1 MDRNGS
7 ASYSQTDSRS
17 VIEASPLVRTLNPTV
32 RAVRRDAIL
41 DVAER
46 LMRTCGYEEMSVQ
59 DIQDELG
66 VSRGAIYHYFGS
78 KADILEAVLERMT
91 DTVMSVIQPLANDLK
106 LTPLARLR
114 QVFAVAGQWKA
125 ERKELMIALVQAW
138 YSDHNTLVRVRLGH
152 VVAARLAPLIA
163 DILREGKAEGVFRV
177 GSPDRAAAILVAML
191 LDSGETLSPLILARL
206 AGTVPFEDVEHAVAA
221 YNEAF
226 ERILGLAAGSFEIVD
241 SSTLR
246 FWLE

>member
-1 MDRNGS
+1 
-7 ASYSQTDSRS
+7 
-17 VIEASPLVRTLNPTV
+17 LVRTLNPTV

-78 KADILEAVLERMT
+78 KAEILDAVSERTT
-91 DTVMSVIQPLANDLK
+91 DTVIAVIEPIADDAD
-106 LTPLARLR
+106 LTPLAKLQ

-125 ERKELMIALVQAW
+125 ERKELMVALAQAW
-138 YSDHNTLVRVRLGH
+138 YSDHNLLVRERLGH
-152 VVAARLAPLIA
+152 MVTARLTPLIA
-163 DILREGKAEGVFRV
+163 GILRDGKAEGVFDI
-177 GSPDRAAAILVAML
+177 GSPDHAATILVAML
-191 LDSGETLSPLILARL
+191 LDSGEALSRLIFARL
-206 AGTVPFEDVEHAVAA
+206 AGTVPFEDVERAIAA

-226 ERILGLAAGSFEIVD
+226 ERILGLSSGSFEIVD
-241 SSTLR
+241 TRTLR
-246 FWLE
+246 FWLDREEHP

>member
-1 MDRNGS
+1 M
-7 ASYSQTDSRS
+7 
-17 VIEASPLVRTLNPTV
+17 VRTLNHTV

-78 KADILEAVLERMT
+78 KAEILDAVSERTT
-91 DTVMSVIQPLANDLK
+91 DTVIAVIEPIADDVG
-106 LTPLARLR
+106 LTPLAKLQ

-125 ERKELMIALVQAW
+125 ERKELMVALAQAW
-138 YSDHNTLVRVRLGH
+138 YSDHNLLVRERLGH
-152 VVAARLAPLIA
+152 MVTARLTPLIA
-163 DILREGKAEGVFRV
+163 GILRDGKAEGVFHV
-177 GSPDRAAAILVAML
+177 GSPDHAAAILVAML
-191 LDSGETLSPLILARL
+191 LDSGEALSRMVF
-206 AGTVPFEDVEHAVAA
+206 AGLEGTASFEEIEIAISA

-226 ERILGLAAGSFEIVD
+226 GRILGLSSGSFEIID
-241 SSTLR
+241 SPTLR
-246 FWLE
+246 FWLDREEHP

>member
-1 MDRNGS
+1 M
-7 ASYSQTDSRS
+7 
-17 VIEASPLVRTLNPTV
+17 VRTLNPTV

-78 KADILEAVLERMT
+78 KAEILDAVSERTT
-91 DTVMSVIQPLANDLK
+91 DTVIAVIEPIADDVG
-106 LTPLARLR
+106 LTPLAKLQ

-125 ERKELMIALVQAW
+125 ERKELMVALAQAW
-138 YSDHNTLVRVRLGH
+138 YSDRNLLVRERLGH
-152 VVAARLAPLIA
+152 MVTARLTPLIA
-163 DILREGKAEGVFRV
+163 GILRDGKAEGVFHV
-177 GSPDRAAAILVAML
+177 GSPDHAAAILVAML
-191 LDSGETLSPLILARL
+191 LDSGEALSRMVF
-206 AGTVPFEDVEHAVAA
+206 AGLEGTASFEEIEIAISA

-226 ERILGLAAGSFEIVD
+226 GRILGLSSGSFEIID
-241 SSTLR
+241 SPTLR
-246 FWLE
+246 FWLDREEHP

>member
-1 MDRNGS
+1 
-7 ASYSQTDSRS
+7 
-17 VIEASPLVRTLNPTV
+17 LVRTLNPTV
-32 RAVRRDAIL
+32 RALRRDAIL

-78 KADILEAVLERMT
+78 KAEILEAVLERMT
-91 DTVMSVIQPLANDLK
+91 DTVMSVIEPPADNPDL
-106 LTPLARLR
+106 TSLARLQ

-125 ERKELMIALVQAW
+125 ERKELMVALVQAW
-138 YSDHNTLVRVRLGH
+138 YSDHNLLVRERLGH
-152 VVAARLAPLIA
+152 VVTARLAPLIA
-163 DILREGKAEGVFRV
+163 DILRDGKAEGVFRV
-177 GSPDRAAAILVAML
+177 GSPDHAAAILTAML
-191 LDSGETLSPLILARL
+191 LDSGETLGNLVLARL
-206 AGTVPFEDVEHAVAA
+206 DGTVPIEAVEHAVAA

-226 ERILGLAAGSFEIVD
+226 ERILGLDAGSFEIVD
-241 SSTLR
+241 SPTLR

>member
-1 MDRNGS
+1 
-7 ASYSQTDSRS
+7 
-17 VIEASPLVRTLNPTV
+17 LVRTLNPTV

-78 KADILEAVLERMT
+78 KAEILDAVSERTT
-91 DTVMSVIQPLANDLK
+91 DTVIAVIEPIADDVG
-106 LTPLARLR
+106 LTPLAKLQ

-125 ERKELMIALVQAW
+125 ERKELMVALAQAW
-138 YSDHNTLVRVRLGH
+138 YSDHNLLVRERLGH
-152 VVAARLAPLIA
+152 MVTARLTPLIA
-163 DILREGKAEGVFRV
+163 GILRDGKAEGVFHV
-177 GSPDRAAAILVAML
+177 GSPDHAAAILVAML
-191 LDSGETLSPLILARL
+191 LDSGEALSRLIFARL
-206 AGTVPFEDVEHAVAA
+206 AGTVPFEDVERAIAA

-226 ERILGLAAGSFEIVD
+226 ERILGLSSGSFEIVD
-241 SSTLR
+241 TRTLR
-246 FWLE
+246 FWLDREEHP

>member
-1 MDRNGS
+1 
-7 ASYSQTDSRS
+7 
-17 VIEASPLVRTLNPTV
+17 LVRTLNPTV

-78 KADILEAVLERMT
+78 KAEILDAVSERTT
-91 DTVMSVIQPLANDLK
+91 DTVIAVIEPIADDVG
-106 LTPLARLR
+106 LTPLAKLQ

-125 ERKELMIALVQAW
+125 ERKELMVALAQAW
-138 YSDHNTLVRVRLGH
+138 YSDHNLLVRERLGH
-152 VVAARLAPLIA
+152 MVTARLTPLIA
-163 DILREGKAEGVFRV
+163 GILRDGKAEGVFHV
-177 GSPDRAAAILVAML
+177 GSPDHAAAILVAML
-191 LDSGETLSPLILARL
+191 LDSGEALSRMVF
-206 AGTVPFEDVEHAVAA
+206 AGIEGTASFEEIEIAISA

-226 ERILGLAAGSFEIVD
+226 GRILGLSSGSFEIID
-241 SSTLR
+241 SPTLR
-246 FWLE
+246 FWLDREEHP

>member
-1 MDRNGS
+1 
-7 ASYSQTDSRS
+7 
-17 VIEASPLVRTLNPTV
+17 LVRTLNPTV

-78 KADILEAVLERMT
+78 KAEILDAVSERTT
-91 DTVMSVIQPLANDLK
+91 DTVIAVIEPIADDVG
-106 LTPLARLR
+106 LTPLAKLQ

-125 ERKELMIALVQAW
+125 ERKELMVALAQAW
-138 YSDHNTLVRVRLGH
+138 YSDHNLLVRERLGH
-152 VVAARLAPLIA
+152 MVTARLTPLIA
-163 DILREGKAEGVFRV
+163 GILRDGKAEGVFHV
-177 GSPDRAAAILVAML
+177 GSPDHAAAILVAML
-191 LDSGETLSPLILARL
+191 LDSGEALSRMVF
-206 AGTVPFEDVEHAVAA
+206 AGLEGTASFEEIEIAISA

-226 ERILGLAAGSFEIVD
+226 GRILGLSSGSFEIID
-241 SSTLR
+241 SPTLR
-246 FWLE
+246 FWLDRVEHP

>member
-1 MDRNGS
+1 M
-7 ASYSQTDSRS
+7 
-17 VIEASPLVRTLNPTV
+17 VRTLNPTV

-78 KADILEAVLERMT
+78 KAEILDAVSERTT
-91 DTVMSVIQPLANDLK
+91 DTVIAVIEPIADDVG
-106 LTPLARLR
+106 LTPLAKLQ

-125 ERKELMIALVQAW
+125 ERKELMVALAQAW
-138 YSDHNTLVRVRLGH
+138 YSDHNLLVRERLGH
-152 VVAARLAPLIA
+152 MVTARLTPLIA
-163 DILREGKAEGVFRV
+163 GILRDGKAEGVFNI
-177 GSPDRAAAILVAML
+177 GSPDHAAAILVAML
-191 LDSGETLSPLILARL
+191 LDSGEALSRMVF
-206 AGTVPFEDVEHAVAA
+206 AGLEGTASFEEIEIAISA

-226 ERILGLAAGSFEIVD
+226 GRILGLSSGSFEIID
-241 SSTLR
+241 SPTLR
-246 FWLE
+246 FWLDREEHP

>member
-1 MDRNGS
+1 
-7 ASYSQTDSRS
+7 
-17 VIEASPLVRTLNPTV
+17 LVRTLNPTV

-78 KADILEAVLERMT
+78 KAEILDAVSERTT
-91 DTVMSVIQPLANDLK
+91 DTVIAVIEPIADDVG
-106 LTPLARLR
+106 LTPLAKLQ

-125 ERKELMIALVQAW
+125 ERKELMVALAQAW
-138 YSDHNTLVRVRLGH
+138 YSDHNLLVRERLGH
-152 VVAARLAPLIA
+152 MVTARLTPLIA
-163 DILREGKAEGVFRV
+163 GILRDGKAEGVFNI
-177 GSPDRAAAILVAML
+177 GSPDHAAAILVAML
-191 LDSGETLSPLILARL
+191 LDSGEALSRMVF
-206 AGTVPFEDVEHAVAA
+206 AGLEGTASFEEIEIAISA

-226 ERILGLAAGSFEIVD
+226 GRILGLSSGSFEIID
-241 SSTLR
+241 SPTLR
-246 FWLE
+246 FWLDREEHP

>member
-1 MDRNGS
+1 M
-7 ASYSQTDSRS
+7 
-17 VIEASPLVRTLNPTV
+17 VRTLNPTV

-78 KADILEAVLERMT
+78 KAEILDAVSERTT
-91 DTVMSVIQPLANDLK
+91 DTVIAVIEPIADDVG
-106 LTPLARLR
+106 LTPLAKLQ

-125 ERKELMIALVQAW
+125 ERKELMVALAQAW
-138 YSDHNTLVRVRLGH
+138 YSDHNLLVRERLGH
-152 VVAARLAPLIA
+152 MVTARLTPLIA
-163 DILREGKAEGVFRV
+163 GILRAGKAEGVFHV
-177 GSPDRAAAILVAML
+177 GSPDHAAAILVAML
-191 LDSGETLSPLILARL
+191 LDSGEALSRMVF
-206 AGTVPFEDVEHAVAA
+206 AGLEGTASFEEIEIAISA

-226 ERILGLAAGSFEIVD
+226 GRILGLSSGSFEIID
-241 SSTLR
+241 SPTLR
-246 FWLE
+246 FWLDREEHP

>member
-1 MDRNGS
+1 M
-7 ASYSQTDSRS
+7 
-17 VIEASPLVRTLNPTV
+17 VRTLNPTV

-78 KADILEAVLERMT
+78 KAEILDAVSERTT
-91 DTVMSVIQPLANDLK
+91 DTVIAVIEPIADDVG
-106 LTPLARLR
+106 LTPLAKLQ

-125 ERKELMIALVQAW
+125 ERKELMVALAQAW
-138 YSDHNTLVRVRLGH
+138 YSDHNLLVRERLGH
-152 VVAARLAPLIA
+152 MVTARLTPLIA
-163 DILREGKAEGVFRV
+163 GILRDGKAEGVFHV
-177 GSPDRAAAILVAML
+177 GSPDHAAAILVAML
-191 LDSGETLSPLILARL
+191 LDSGEALSRMVF
-206 AGTVPFEDVEHAVAA
+206 AGIEGTASFEEIEIAISA

-226 ERILGLAAGSFEIVD
+226 GRILGLSSGSFEIID
-241 SSTLR
+241 SPTLR
-246 FWLE
+246 FWLDREEHP

>member
-1 MDRNGS
+1 M
-7 ASYSQTDSRS
+7 
-17 VIEASPLVRTLNPTV
+17 VRTLNPTV

-78 KADILEAVLERMT
+78 KAEILDAVSERTT
-91 DTVMSVIQPLANDLK
+91 DTVIAVIEPIADDVG
-106 LTPLARLR
+106 LTPLAKLQ

-125 ERKELMIALVQAW
+125 ERKELMVALAQAW
-138 YSDHNTLVRVRLGH
+138 YSDHNLLVRERLGH
-152 VVAARLAPLIA
+152 MVTARLTPLIA
-163 DILREGKAEGVFRV
+163 GILRDGKAEGVFHV
-177 GSPDRAAAILVAML
+177 GSPDHAAAILVAML
-191 LDSGETLSPLILARL
+191 LDSGEALSRMVF
-206 AGTVPFEDVEHAVAA
+206 AGLEGTASFEEIEIAKSA

-226 ERILGLAAGSFEIVD
+226 GRILGLSSGSFEIID
-241 SSTLR
+241 SPTLR
-246 FWLE
+246 FWLDREEHP